1 MHAIQV
7 MILMLFAVQY
17 GAEPLEALVKVPA
30 RLNSKSCESSQT
42 DMKTLYSGKHVKLC
56 LQL

>member
-1 MHAIQV
+1 MHDIQV

-17 GAEPLEALVKVPA
+17 GAELLGVPVRVPA
-30 RLNSKSCESSQT
+30 RLNSKSSESSQT
-42 DMKTLYSGKHVKLC
+42 DMKTLSSGKHVKLC